1 MMARV
6 PPWSVTPPKRLG
18 PTDTITPTAEEAANG
33 WDEESL
39 SRYVAERRAAQAMLL
54 DPAARRKPRPQ
65 QAKGHRW
72 NFPARRSWGVEPSW
86 KNRERIK

>member
-1 MMARV
+1 MARQ
-6 PPWSVTPPKRLG
+6 PPYAEVSTKPTG

-39 SRYVAERRAAQAMLL
+39 SRYVAERRAAQTMLL

-65 QAKGHRW
+65 QAKGPRW
-72 NFPARRSWGVEPSW
+72 NFPARRSWRIKKPSW
-86 KNRERIK
+86 QR

>member
-1 MMARV
+1 MARV

-18 PTDTITPTAEEAANG
+18 PTDMITPTAEEAANG

-54 DPAARRKPRPQ
+54 DPAARRPARPRQ
-65 QAKGHRW
+65 VKGHRW
-72 NFPARRSWGVEPSW
+72 NFPARRSWRIKKPSW
-86 KNRERIK
+86 QR